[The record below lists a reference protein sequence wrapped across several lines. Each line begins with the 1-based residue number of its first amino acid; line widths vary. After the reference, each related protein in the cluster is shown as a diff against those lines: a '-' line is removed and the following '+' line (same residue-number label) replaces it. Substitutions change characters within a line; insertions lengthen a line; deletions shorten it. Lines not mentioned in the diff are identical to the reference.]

1 MRLDD
6 PRDLLHLTPIVS
18 RAVLEPRA
26 VQPELRMAAVALYVD
41 MRRLTAIVHAKP
53 KCESRLAVERRH
65 NGNCR
70 HRPLPGTYHPIVGGE
85 HDHRVRLAAFQW
97 LRAQMDVHGE
107 MLPRLI
113 LAQGFML
120 DDRRVPLLGPQG
132 IFKPAVCEI
141 PLSITTSPNSPYSDS
156 WTPDN
161 RLRYAYRGSDPGHGD
176 NRGLRRAMQTQTPLV
191 YFFGIAP
198 GQYLVTMPVYI
209 VGDHPELLSFEVQVD
224 DAAQLNRPPEPRDMV
239 SEDRAA
245 IRREY
250 VTSIV
255 RRRVH
260 QLSFR
265 ARVIEAYRTR
275 CAFCRLRH
283 QELLDAAHITADAAV
298 TGEPVVSNGLSLCK
312 LHHAAFD
319 RQFLTVRPDYTIEV
333 RQSILD
339 EEDGPMLLHG
349 LKGMHGT
356 SIYVPREASLQ
367 PDRLRLE
374 ERYAAFLRA
383 AP

>member
-1 MRLDD
+1 M
-6 PRDLLHLTPIVS
+6 S
-18 RAVLEPRA
+18 
-26 VQPELRMAAVALYVD
+26 
-41 MRRLTAIVHAKP
+41 
-53 KCESRLAVERRH
+53 
-65 NGNCR
+65 
-70 HRPLPGTYHPIVGGE
+70 GE
-85 HDHRVRLAAFQW
+85 TDQRVRLAAFQW

-107 MLPRLI
+107 VLPRSI
-113 LAQGFML
+113 LADGFEL
-120 DDRRVPLLGPQG
+120 GGRRVPLLGPQG
-132 IFKPAVCEI
+132 IFKPALCEV
-141 PLSITTSPNSPYSDS
+141 PLSITTSPNSPYADS

-161 RLRYAYRGSDPGHGD
+161 RLRYAYRGTDPGHVD

-191 YFFGIAP
+191 YFFGIRP
-198 GQYLVTMPVYI
+198 GHYMATLPVYI
-209 VGDHPELLSFEVQVD
+209 VGDDPERLSFDVQVD
-224 DAAQLNRPPEPRDMV
+224 DAAQLSRPPESLDRV

-255 RRRVH
+255 RRRLH
-260 QLSFR
+260 QQAFR

-283 QELLDAAHITADAAV
+283 QELLDAAHITADAAE

-319 RQFLTVRPDYTIEV
+319 RHFLTVRPDYVIEV
-333 RQSILD
+333 RRSILE

-356 SIYVPREASLQ
+356 TIHVPREPSLQ
-367 PDRLRLE
+367 PDRDRLE
-374 ERYAAFLRA
+374 ERYAAFTHTIG
-383 AP
+383 